1 MKKFILLL
9 AALFT
14 LALSTTAFA
23 ASTDNGAALN
33 KEEAAA
39 TQLVNALLQNGSL
52 SAVDGLFHP
61 EFKKNIND
69 TNFKALQKEQVKDIA
84 AILLKNL
91 GSRLERQVK
100 LHLIYSDEALQALAD
115 EGFNPQFGA
124 RPLRRLIV
132 HTVETALSKAIVSG
146 EVREGDTVSIGYDG
160 SHLTFIPCRPHE
172 SETK

>member
-52 SAVDGLFHP
+52 SSVDGLFHP

-69 TNFKALQKEQVKDIA
+69 TNFKALQKDITEKLGTMPTLKPAPNFWRASRYSFSVSSCFLMSWESA
-84 AILLKNL
+84 ASNTI
-91 GSRLERQVK
+91 
-100 LHLIYSDEALQALAD
+100 
-115 EGFNPQFGA
+115 
-124 RPLRRLIV
+124 
-132 HTVETALSKAIVSG
+132 
-146 EVREGDTVSIGYDG
+146 
-160 SHLTFIPCRPHE
+160 
-172 SETK
+172 

>member
-52 SAVDGLFHP
+52 SSVDGLFHP

-69 TNFKALQKEQVKDIA
+69 TNFKALQKDITE
-84 AILLKNL
+84 KL
-91 GSRLERQVK
+91 GTMKTSRLALWERRDNGDGVFYIMSFSK
-100 LHLIYSDEALQALAD
+100 ENIVRCAVIFDEKQQIVNFALTPIH
-115 EGFNPQFGA
+115 PQDKKDAGKTDQKPA
-124 RPLRRLIV
+124 
-132 HTVETALSKAIVSG
+132 K
-146 EVREGDTVSIGYDG
+146 
-160 SHLTFIPCRPHE
+160 
-172 SETK
+172 